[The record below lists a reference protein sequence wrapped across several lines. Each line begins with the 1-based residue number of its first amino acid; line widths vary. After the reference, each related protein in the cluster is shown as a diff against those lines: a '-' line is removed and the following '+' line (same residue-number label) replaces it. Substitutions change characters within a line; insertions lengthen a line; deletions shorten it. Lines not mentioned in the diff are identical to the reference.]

1 MERKRVENSTTT
13 DNQIKAYKELDKDT
27 RKREIIQIL
36 LNAKENMTVREIAYQ
51 LFIDN
56 KVKFFERNT
65 VAPRITELC
74 SEGIL
79 ESKGTDIDDWTGK
92 SVTVFG
98 FTEEVKKQGYRCKY
112 NL

>member
-1 MERKRVENSTTT
+1 MERKRVESSTTI
-13 DNQIKAYKELDKDT
+13 DNQVASYKKLDKDT
-27 RKREIIQIL
+27 RKKEIIQIL
-36 LNAKENMTVREIAYQ
+36 LNTKESLTVREIAYQ
-51 LFIDN
+51 LFVDN

-79 ESKGTDIDDWTGK
+79 EPKGTDIDDWTGK